1 MRSVA
6 GGICPAW
13 RLDRLVCE
21 CRGILQSVKDTTRRL
36 WEQQDRHPGDRLR
49 LFAAVAEFIGDTPV
63 LYPGSF
69 VDVAA
74 SFVFANVTY
83 VDSDRQAARFFADE
97 AGVDEIIDHHRHRPN
112 SATWRFISADYRTE
126 FEVADRSVGL
136 LVSLYAGFVS
146 EHCTRYLRSEGWL
159 LVTPSHGD
167 VALASISPEYSLAAV
182 VNAKSGRYT
191 ISERDLDSYL
201 IPKRATTVTR
211 ELLHESGR
219 GIAYTR
225 SPFAYLFQRR
235 TIDPG

>member
-1 MRSVA
+1 M
-6 GGICPAW
+6 
-13 RLDRLVCE
+13 
-21 CRGILQSVKDTTRRL
+21 KDMTRRL

-49 LFAAVAEFIGDTPV
+49 LFGAVAEFTGDTSV

-74 SFVFANVTY
+74 SFVFDNVTY

-97 AGVDEIIDHHRHRPN
+97 AGVEEIIDCHRLHPN
-112 SATWRFISADYRTE
+112 SATWRFIGADYRTE
-126 FEVADRSVGL
+126 LDVADRSVGL

-146 EHCTRYLRSEGWL
+146 EHCSRYLRPSGWL
-159 LVTPSHGD
+159 LVNPSHGD
-167 VALASISPEYSLAAV
+167 VAMASIGPDYSLAAV
-182 VNAKSGRYT
+182 VNARSGKYT
-191 ISERDLDSYL
+191 ITERDLDSYL
-201 IPKRATTVTR
+201 IPKRPTTITPDV
-211 ELLHESGR
+211 LHQSGR